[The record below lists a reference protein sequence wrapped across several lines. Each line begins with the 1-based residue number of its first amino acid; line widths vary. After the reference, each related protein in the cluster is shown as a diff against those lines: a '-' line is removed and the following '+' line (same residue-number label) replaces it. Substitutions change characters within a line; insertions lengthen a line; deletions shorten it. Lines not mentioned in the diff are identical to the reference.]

1 MQGPRGPSGP
11 GQGGCHGDTAQ
22 FSALSPTLPAGPC
35 YDELVAPL
43 YSSSIGASSRYN
55 IFYSASFA
63 RLHSTSGWSPDPRDK
78 QPWLQIDLMQK
89 HRINAVA
96 TQGTFNTY
104 DWLTRY
110 IVLYGDH
117 PTSWKPF
124 FQQGSNWVGRCLG
137 VPVGGGPLGIA
148 ETLAQSEVLMVA
160 LRPQTF
166 FGNVNESGVV
176 RHDLHYPILARYV
189 RIIPV
194 AWNPRGKIGLRL
206 GLYGCPYRSH
216 VLYFDGDDAISYR
229 FRAKRIST
237 LEDDISFNFKTLE
250 QDGVLMHGEGSQG
263 DYITVELKQA
273 QLLLHISLGSSPLHA
288 SEGHTTVA
296 VGSLLDDQHWHS
308 LHIERYGH
316 HVNLTLDGEVKRFRC
331 HGTFNQLDLDT
342 EIFFG
347 GVIDQDKQ
355 HLTYRQNFRG
365 CVENIIFNGVNI
377 ADLAR
382 HRRPNIRF
390 EGSVGHYCQD
400 QLNTPIT
407 FAGINNYVRVPGIPR
422 RNRLAVS
429 FRFRSWDTAG
439 LLLYTS
445 FADRLGSLEVVLSEG
460 QVNVSIA
467 QPGKKK
473 LEFAAGHRLNDGFWH
488 SVQLVARDG
497 SAVVT
502 IDDDDGAEFRVA
514 HPFQLRTGSQYFF
527 GGGWRGGGL
536 GAMGA
541 WRPLTT
547 LCLAGCPKPASV
559 TGCRSNQTAFH
570 GCLQMLNV
578 DLQPVDVELL
588 VQHRLGQYFNVL
600 FNVCGI
606 TDRCTP
612 NLCEH
617 DSRCVQSWDDFMCIC
632 DLTGYKGET
641 CHKSLYKESCDA
653 YRVSGKT
660 SGNYTIDP
668 DGSGPLKPFTV
679 YCDIREDRAWTIIRH
694 NRHYATRVTGSS
706 VDQPYLG
713 AVEYWNAS
721 WAEVSALANA
731 SEYCEQRI
739 ELHCYSS
746 RLLNTP
752 SGLPFSFWMGRHDER
767 HYYWG
772 GSRPGIQRCACGL
785 DKNCADPKYFCN
797 CDADHALWR
806 TDKGLLTFVDH
817 LPVTQVVVGDT
828 NRSGS
833 EAQFLLGP
841 LRCYGDRNT
850 WNTVSFNRGAALLFP
865 TFQANHSLDI
875 SFYFK
880 TTALSGV
887 FLENPGSRNYIR
899 VELNTTRDVVFAYD
913 IGNGDENLT
922 VRSAVPW
929 NDDEWHQVKAELNV
943 KLARLR
949 VDKLPWVV
957 RPAPPQSF
965 VRLNFDRPLYVGA
978 AEHKMRPF
986 LGCLRALRMNGV
998 TLNLEGKA
1006 NETEGVRVNCT
1017 GHCQDPPVPCQNSG
1031 LCVERYSHY
1040 SCNCSISAFDGPFC
1054 NHGEW
1059 LHLLAPR
1066 EGALPRAGMGERSRR
1081 SRHPV
1086 GPPADIGGYFEEGT
1100 WVRYNILPMSLYAAR
1115 EFASIISSPWQ
1126 PLPGYNLTSEEV
1138 SFSFSTTSAPAVLL
1152 YVSSFV
1158 KDYMAVLIKD
1168 DGSLQ
1173 LRYQLGTSPYVF
1185 ALTTKSVTDG
1195 RPHRVNITRLHRTLY
1210 TQVDYLPVME
1220 QQFSLFV
1227 DSKLDSPKNLYLG
1240 RVMETGVI
1248 DPEIQR
1254 YNTPGFSGC
1263 LSGVKFNSLVP
1274 LKAIFRPTSVVRPYS
1289 IRGELVESSCASML
1303 PLTTI
1308 LIPPEMDPWYMG
1320 TGRCGGGTPVGGSPP
1335 ASISCRGDVPAPD
1348 PPAAQSQAPALSL
1361 QSSPT
1366 CTMMAGWGS
1375 SSGVSEA
1382 LGRCVP
1388 PPLPWLCAPPGPSPP
1403 PLPRSRDLPAPAAR
1417 GAAGAAVLLLPPL
1430 QGLLPHQRAQGHP
1443 GLRQRWQTAVGAQG
1457 PEPAPD
1463 PGGGER
1469 GLVGPGC
1476 GMGSQPP
1483 QPWEPPGDEQASRD
1497 QRAEHLNCQHPP
1509 PDRTAPTASSSPR
1522 LPPTRPRSVAVTHR
1536 APVPLAPGGHAG
1548 SPHTRGR
1555 LLPPTSCQILPC
1567 LRWGAPGPGS
1577 PPSLSQGSAP
1587 GVPGCCR
1594 PISDAR
1600 A

>member
-1 MQGPRGPSGP
+1 PSP
-11 GQGGCHGDTAQ
+11 
-22 FSALSPTLPAGPC
+22 ALPTGPC
-35 YDELVAPL
+35 YDELVSSL
-43 YSSSIGASSRYN
+43 YSWSIGASSRYN

-124 FQQGSNWVGRCLG
+124 FQQGSNW
-137 VPVGGGPLGIA
+137 
-148 ETLAQSEVLMVA
+148 
-160 LRPQTF
+160 TF

-176 RHDLHYPILARYV
+176 RHDLHYPILARYI

-237 LEDDISFNFKTLE
+237 FEDDISFNFKTLE

-273 QLLLHISLGSSPLHA
+273 QLFLHISLGESGGAGGCGVSILFLTTSH
-288 SEGHTTVA
+288 GHPQ
-296 VGSLLDDQHWHS
+296 G
-308 LHIERYGH
+308 R
-316 HVNLTLDGEVKRFRC
+316 
-331 HGTFNQLDLDT
+331 
-342 EIFFG
+342 
-347 GVIDQDKQ
+347 
-355 HLTYRQNFRG
+355 
-365 CVENIIFNGVNI
+365 
-377 ADLAR
+377 
-382 HRRPNIRF
+382 
-390 EGSVGHYCQD
+390 VGHYCQD
-400 QLNTPIT
+400 QLTSPIT
-407 FAGINNYVRVPGIPR
+407 FAGIDNYVRVPGIPR
-422 RNRLAVS
+422 RNRLSVS
-429 FRFRSWDTAG
+429 FRFRSWDTTG
-439 LLLYTS
+439 LLLHTS
-445 FADRLGSLEVVLSEG
+445 FADNLGSLEVVLSEG
-460 QVNVSIA
+460 QINVSIA

-527 GGGWRGGGL
+527 GG
-536 GAMGA
+536 
-541 WRPLTT
+541 
-547 LCLAGCPKPASV
+547 CPKPRSV
-559 TGCRSNQTAFH
+559 TGCWSNQTSFH

-578 DLQPVDVELL
+578 DMQPVDVELL
-588 VQHRLGQYFNVL
+588 VHHRLAQYFNVY

-617 DSRCVQSWDDFMCIC
+617 DSRCVQSWDDFMCVC

-713 AVEYWNAS
+713 AVDYWNAS

-739 ELHCYSS
+739 EFHCYNS

-752 SGLPFSFWMGRHDER
+752 CECSRGGFVMGPQSSTTSSPSPVPTAGLPFSFWMGRHDER

-785 DKNCADPKYFCN
+785 DKNCADPNYFCN

-828 NRSGS
+828 NRTGS

-850 WNTVSFNRGAALLFP
+850 WNTVSFNRGTALLFP

-880 TTALSGV
+880 TTALLLRRALS
-887 FLENPGSRNYIR
+887 
-899 VELNTTRDVVFAYD
+899 TW
-913 IGNGDENLT
+913 NLT
-922 VRSAVPW
+922 DPSTSVRFP
-929 NDDEWHQVKAELNV
+929 
-943 KLARLR
+943 
-949 VDKLPWVV
+949 
-957 RPAPPQSF
+957 PAPSPQPKVLKHRRALS
-965 VRLNFDRPLYVGA
+965 LGPTAGA

-986 LGCLRALRMNGV
+986 LGCLRGLRMNGV

-1017 GHCQDPPVPCQNSG
+1017 GHCLDPPVPCQNSG

-1040 SCNCSISAFDGPFC
+1040 SCNCSISAFEGPFC
-1054 NHGEW
+1054 NH
-1059 LHLLAPR
+1059 
-1066 EGALPRAGMGERSRR
+1066 
-1081 SRHPV
+1081 
-1086 GPPADIGGYFEEGT
+1086 DIGGYFEEGA

-1115 EFASIISSPWQ
+1115 EFASIIGSPWQ

-1152 YVSSFV
+1152 YVSTFV

-1185 ALTTKSVTDG
+1185 ALTTKPVTDG

-1210 TQVDYLPVME
+1210 TQVDYLPVLE

-1254 YNTPGFSGC
+1254 FNTPGFSGC
-1263 LSGVKFNSLVP
+1263 LSGVKFNTLVP

-1320 TGRCGGGTPVGGSPP
+1320 TEFPHVHDDGWIAIIIGFITFLLLLLGALLVLLYFYHHRYKGSYHTNEPK
-1335 ASISCRGDVPAPD
+1335 AIQDYGS
-1348 PPAAQSQAPALSL
+1348 AAK
-1361 QSSPT
+1361 
-1366 CTMMAGWGS
+1366 
-1375 SSGVSEA
+1375 
-1382 LGRCVP
+1382 
-1388 PPLPWLCAPPGPSPP
+1388 PL
-1403 PLPRSRDLPAPAAR
+1403 AAR
-1417 GAAGAAVLLLPPL
+1417 KDQNLP
-1430 QGLLPHQRAQGHP
+1430 
-1443 GLRQRWQTAVGAQG
+1443 
-1457 PEPAPD
+1457 
-1463 PGGGER
+1463 
-1469 GLVGPGC
+1469 
-1476 GMGSQPP
+1476 
-1483 QPWEPPGDEQASRD
+1483 
-1497 QRAEHLNCQHPP
+1497 
-1509 PDRTAPTASSSPR
+1509 
-1522 LPPTRPRSVAVTHR
+1522 
-1536 APVPLAPGGHAG
+1536 
-1548 SPHTRGR
+1548 
-1555 LLPPTSCQILPC
+1555 QI
-1567 LRWGAPGPGS
+1567 
-1577 PPSLSQGSAP
+1577 
-1587 GVPGCCR
+1587 
-1594 PISDAR
+1594 
-1600 A
+1600 

>member
-1 MQGPRGPSGP
+1 MGARRLLGLLLAASAALLCPGP
-11 GQGGCHGDTAQ
+11 GCLAR
-22 FSALSPTLPAGPC
+22 PC

-110 IVLYGDH
+110 IVLFGDH

-124 FQQGSNWVGRCLG
+124 FQQGSNW
-137 VPVGGGPLGIA
+137 
-148 ETLAQSEVLMVA
+148 
-160 LRPQTF
+160 TF

-176 RHDLHYPILARYV
+176 RHDLHYPILARYI

-237 LEDDISFNFKTLE
+237 REDDISFNFKTLE

-273 QLLLHISLGSSPLHA
+273 QLFLHISLGSSPLHA
-288 SEGHTTVA
+288 SEGHTTVG

-316 HVNLTLDGEVKRFRC
+316 HINLTLDGEVKRFRC
-331 HGTFNQLDLDT
+331 HGTFDQLDLDT
-342 EIFFG
+342 ELFFG

-382 HRRPNIRF
+382 HRKPNIRF
-390 EGSVGHYCQD
+390 EGSVGRYCQD
-400 QLNTPIT
+400 QLTTPIT

-460 QVNVSIA
+460 QLNVSIA

-527 GGGWRGGGL
+527 GG
-536 GAMGA
+536 
-541 WRPLTT
+541 
-547 LCLAGCPKPASV
+547 CPKPASV

-588 VQHRLGQYFNVL
+588 VQHRLAQYFNVL

-899 VELNTTRDVVFAYD
+899 IELNTTRDVVFAYD

-922 VRSAVPW
+922 VRSVVPW

-965 VRLNFDRPLYVGA
+965 VRLNFDRPLYVGS

-1040 SCNCSISAFDGPFC
+1040 SCNCSVSAFDGPFC
-1054 NHGEW
+1054 NH
-1059 LHLLAPR
+1059 
-1066 EGALPRAGMGERSRR
+1066 
-1081 SRHPV
+1081 
-1086 GPPADIGGYFEEGT
+1086 DIGGYFEEGT
-1100 WVRYNILPMSLYAAR
+1100 WVRYNILPVSLYAAR
-1115 EFASIISSPWQ
+1115 EFASIVSSPWQ

-1185 ALTTKSVTDG
+1185 ALTTKPVTDG

-1320 TGRCGGGTPVGGSPP
+1320 TEFPHVHDDGWIGFIIGFVTFLLLLLGG
-1335 ASISCRGDVPAPD
+1335 
-1348 PPAAQSQAPALSL
+1348 LL
-1361 QSSPT
+1361 
-1366 CTMMAGWGS
+1366 
-1375 SSGVSEA
+1375 
-1382 LGRCVP
+1382 
-1388 PPLPWLCAPPGPSPP
+1388 
-1403 PLPRSRDLPAPAAR
+1403 
-1417 GAAGAAVLLLPPL
+1417 VLLYFYYHRYKGSYHTNEPKAVQDYGSAAKPLSVRKDQNLP
-1430 QGLLPHQRAQGHP
+1430 
-1443 GLRQRWQTAVGAQG
+1443 
-1457 PEPAPD
+1457 
-1463 PGGGER
+1463 
-1469 GLVGPGC
+1469 
-1476 GMGSQPP
+1476 
-1483 QPWEPPGDEQASRD
+1483 
-1497 QRAEHLNCQHPP
+1497 
-1509 PDRTAPTASSSPR
+1509 
-1522 LPPTRPRSVAVTHR
+1522 
-1536 APVPLAPGGHAG
+1536 
-1548 SPHTRGR
+1548 
-1555 LLPPTSCQILPC
+1555 QILEEAK
-1567 LRWGAPGPGS
+1567 G
-1577 PPSLSQGSAP
+1577 
-1587 GVPGCCR
+1587 
-1594 PISDAR
+1594 D
-1600 A
+1600 

>member
-1 MQGPRGPSGP
+1 MSARRLFGLLLAACAGFLSPGP
-11 GQGGCHGDTAQ
+11 GCLAR
-22 FSALSPTLPAGPC
+22 PC

-43 YSSSIGASSRYN
+43 YSYSIGASSRYN

-124 FQQGSNWVGRCLG
+124 FQQGSNW
-137 VPVGGGPLGIA
+137 
-148 ETLAQSEVLMVA
+148 
-160 LRPQTF
+160 TF
-166 FGNVNESGVV
+166 FGNVNNSGVV
-176 RHDLHYPILARYV
+176 RHDLHYPILARYI

-229 FRAKRIST
+229 FRAKRVST
-237 LEDDISFNFKTLE
+237 FEDDISFNFKTLE

-288 SEGHTTVA
+288 TEGHTTVA

-308 LHIERYGH
+308 LHIERLGH
-316 HVNLTLDGEVKRFRC
+316 YVNLTLDGEVKRFRC
-331 HGTFNQLDLDT
+331 RGTFDQLDLET
-342 EIFFG
+342 EVFFG
-347 GVIDQDKQ
+347 GVIDHDKQ

-365 CVENIIFNGVNI
+365 CVENIMFNGVNV

-382 HRRPNIRF
+382 HRRSNIRF
-390 EGSVGHYCQD
+390 EGNVGHYCQD
-400 QLNTPIT
+400 QLTSPIT

-429 FRFRSWDTAG
+429 FRFRSWDTVG
-439 LLLYTS
+439 LLLYTGFS
-445 FADRLGSLEVVLSEG
+445 EDQGSLEMVLSEG

-488 SVQLVARDG
+488 SVHLVAREG

-527 GGGWRGGGL
+527 GG
-536 GAMGA
+536 
-541 WRPLTT
+541 
-547 LCLAGCPKPASV
+547 CPKPASV

-578 DLQPVDVELL
+578 DMLPVDVELL
-588 VQHRLGQYFNVL
+588 ALQRVAQYHNVF

-617 DSRCVQSWDDFMCIC
+617 DSRCIQSWDDFMCIC

-641 CHKSLYKESCDA
+641 CHKSLYKETCDA

-739 ELHCYSS
+739 ELHCYNS

-752 SGLPFSFWMGRHDER
+752 SGLPFSFWMGRNDER

-772 GSRPGIQRCACGL
+772 GSQPGIQRCACGL
-785 DKNCADPKYFCN
+785 EKNCADPQYFCN
-797 CDADHALWR
+797 CDADHAIWR

-828 NRSGS
+828 NRTGS
-833 EAQFLLGP
+833 EAQFVLGP

-850 WNTVSFNRGAALLFP
+850 WNTVSFNRGTALIFP

-880 TTALSGV
+880 TTAQSGV
-887 FLENPGSRNYIR
+887 FLENPGYRNYIR
-899 VELNTTRDVVFAYD
+899 IELNTTRDVAFIFD

-922 VRSAVPW
+922 VRSVVPW

-957 RPAPPQSF
+957 RPFPPQSF
-965 VRLNFDRPLYVGA
+965 VRLEFDRPLYVGA

-1017 GHCQDPPVPCQNSG
+1017 GYCQDPPVPCQNSG

-1040 SCNCSISAFDGPFC
+1040 TCNCSVSAFTGPFC
-1054 NHGEW
+1054 NH
-1059 LHLLAPR
+1059 
-1066 EGALPRAGMGERSRR
+1066 
-1081 SRHPV
+1081 
-1086 GPPADIGGYFEEGT
+1086 DIGGYFEEGT
-1100 WVRYNILPMSLYAAR
+1100 WVRYNILPISLYAAR
-1115 EFASIISSPWQ
+1115 EFASIVSSPWQ

-1152 YVSSFV
+1152 YVSTFV

-1185 ALTTKSVTDG
+1185 TLTNKPVTDG

-1263 LSGVKFNSLVP
+1263 LSGVKFNTLVP
-1274 LKAIFRPTSVVRPYS
+1274 LKAIFHPTSPLRPYS

-1303 PLTTI
+1303 PLSTI
-1308 LIPPEMDPWYMG
+1308 LIPPEMDPWYMATEFPHVHDDG
-1320 TGRCGGGTPVGGSPP
+1320 WIGIIIGFVIFLLLLLSGLLVLLYFYHHRYKGSYHTNEPKAIQDYGGAAKPP
-1335 ASISCRGDVPAPD
+1335 SARKEQNLPQILEEPRGD
-1348 PPAAQSQAPALSL
+1348 
-1361 QSSPT
+1361 
-1366 CTMMAGWGS
+1366 
-1375 SSGVSEA
+1375 
-1382 LGRCVP
+1382 
-1388 PPLPWLCAPPGPSPP
+1388 
-1403 PLPRSRDLPAPAAR
+1403 
-1417 GAAGAAVLLLPPL
+1417 
-1430 QGLLPHQRAQGHP
+1430 
-1443 GLRQRWQTAVGAQG
+1443 
-1457 PEPAPD
+1457 
-1463 PGGGER
+1463 
-1469 GLVGPGC
+1469 
-1476 GMGSQPP
+1476 
-1483 QPWEPPGDEQASRD
+1483 
-1497 QRAEHLNCQHPP
+1497 
-1509 PDRTAPTASSSPR
+1509 
-1522 LPPTRPRSVAVTHR
+1522 
-1536 APVPLAPGGHAG
+1536 
-1548 SPHTRGR
+1548 
-1555 LLPPTSCQILPC
+1555 
-1567 LRWGAPGPGS
+1567 
-1577 PPSLSQGSAP
+1577 
-1587 GVPGCCR
+1587 
-1594 PISDAR
+1594 
-1600 A
+1600 

>member
-1 MQGPRGPSGP
+1 MGARRLLGLLLAACAGFLSPGP
-11 GQGGCHGDTAQ
+11 GCLAR
-22 FSALSPTLPAGPC
+22 PC

-43 YSSSIGASSRYN
+43 YSYSIGASSRYN

-124 FQQGSNWVGRCLG
+124 FQQGSNW
-137 VPVGGGPLGIA
+137 
-148 ETLAQSEVLMVA
+148 
-160 LRPQTF
+160 TF

-176 RHDLHYPILARYV
+176 RHDLHYPILARYI

-229 FRAKRIST
+229 FRAKRVST
-237 LEDDISFNFKTLE
+237 FEDDISFNFKTLE

-308 LHIERYGH
+308 LHIERLGH
-316 HVNLTLDGEVKRFRC
+316 YVNLTLDGEVKRFRC
-331 HGTFNQLDLDT
+331 RGTFDQLDLET
-342 EIFFG
+342 EVFFG
-347 GVIDQDKQ
+347 GVIDHDKQ

-365 CVENIIFNGVNI
+365 CVENIMFNGVNI

-390 EGSVGHYCQD
+390 EGNVGHYCQD
-400 QLNTPIT
+400 QLTTPIT

-429 FRFRSWDTAG
+429 FRFRSWDTVG
-439 LLLYTS
+439 LLLYTGFS
-445 FADRLGSLEVVLSEG
+445 DRLGSLEMVLSEG

-488 SVQLVARDG
+488 SVHLVARDG

-527 GGGWRGGGL
+527 GG
-536 GAMGA
+536 
-541 WRPLTT
+541 
-547 LCLAGCPKPASV
+547 CPKPASV

-578 DLQPVDVELL
+578 DMQPVDVELL
-588 VQHRLGQYFNVL
+588 AQHRLAQYHNVF

-617 DSRCVQSWDDFMCIC
+617 DSRCIQSWDDFMCIC

-641 CHKSLYKESCDA
+641 CHKSLYKETCDA

-713 AVEYWNAS
+713 EVEYWNAS

-739 ELHCYSS
+739 ELHCYNS

-752 SGLPFSFWMGRHDER
+752 SGLPFSFWMGRNDER

-785 DKNCADPKYFCN
+785 DKNCADPQYFCN
-797 CDADHALWR
+797 CDADHAIWR

-828 NRSGS
+828 NRTGS
-833 EAQFLLGP
+833 EAQFVLGP

-850 WNTVSFNRGAALLFP
+850 WNTVSFNRGAALIFP

-880 TTALSGV
+880 TTAQSGV
-887 FLENPGSRNYIR
+887 FLENPGYRNYIR
-899 VELNTTRDVVFAYD
+899 IELNTTRDVAFIFD

-922 VRSAVPW
+922 VRSVVPW

-957 RPAPPQSF
+957 RPFPPQSF
-965 VRLNFDRPLYVGA
+965 VRLEFDRPLYVGA

-986 LGCLRALRMNGV
+986 LGCLRGLRMNGV

-1017 GHCQDPPVPCQNSG
+1017 GYCQDPPVPCQNSG

-1040 SCNCSISAFDGPFC
+1040 TCNCSISAFTGPFC
-1054 NHGEW
+1054 NH
-1059 LHLLAPR
+1059 
-1066 EGALPRAGMGERSRR
+1066 
-1081 SRHPV
+1081 
-1086 GPPADIGGYFEEGT
+1086 DIGGYFEEGT

-1115 EFASIISSPWQ
+1115 EFASIVSSPWQ

-1152 YVSSFV
+1152 YVSTFV

-1185 ALTTKSVTDG
+1185 TLTNKPVTDG

-1210 TQVDYLPVME
+1210 TQVDYLPIME

-1263 LSGVKFNSLVP
+1263 LSGVKFNTLVP
-1274 LKAIFRPTSVVRPYS
+1274 LKAIFHPTSPLRPYS

-1303 PLTTI
+1303 PLSTI
-1308 LIPPEMDPWYMG
+1308 LIPPEMDPWYMATEFPHVHDDG
-1320 TGRCGGGTPVGGSPP
+1320 WIGIIIGFVIFLLLLLAGLLVLLYFYHHRYKGSYHTNEPKAIQDYGGAAKPP
-1335 ASISCRGDVPAPD
+1335 SARKEQNLPQILEEPRGD
-1348 PPAAQSQAPALSL
+1348 
-1361 QSSPT
+1361 
-1366 CTMMAGWGS
+1366 
-1375 SSGVSEA
+1375 
-1382 LGRCVP
+1382 
-1388 PPLPWLCAPPGPSPP
+1388 
-1403 PLPRSRDLPAPAAR
+1403 
-1417 GAAGAAVLLLPPL
+1417 
-1430 QGLLPHQRAQGHP
+1430 
-1443 GLRQRWQTAVGAQG
+1443 
-1457 PEPAPD
+1457 
-1463 PGGGER
+1463 
-1469 GLVGPGC
+1469 
-1476 GMGSQPP
+1476 
-1483 QPWEPPGDEQASRD
+1483 
-1497 QRAEHLNCQHPP
+1497 
-1509 PDRTAPTASSSPR
+1509 
-1522 LPPTRPRSVAVTHR
+1522 
-1536 APVPLAPGGHAG
+1536 
-1548 SPHTRGR
+1548 
-1555 LLPPTSCQILPC
+1555 
-1567 LRWGAPGPGS
+1567 
-1577 PPSLSQGSAP
+1577 
-1587 GVPGCCR
+1587 
-1594 PISDAR
+1594 
-1600 A
+1600 

>member
-1 MQGPRGPSGP
+1 MSARRLFGLLLAACAGFLRPGP
-11 GQGGCHGDTAQ
+11 GCLAR
-22 FSALSPTLPAGPC
+22 PC

-43 YSSSIGASSRYN
+43 YSYSIGASSRYN

-124 FQQGSNWVGRCLG
+124 FQQGSNW
-137 VPVGGGPLGIA
+137 
-148 ETLAQSEVLMVA
+148 
-160 LRPQTF
+160 TF

-176 RHDLHYPILARYV
+176 RHDLHYPILARYI

-229 FRAKRIST
+229 FRAKRVST
-237 LEDDISFNFKTLE
+237 FEDDISFNFKTLE

-288 SEGHTTVA
+288 TEGHTTVA

-308 LHIERYGH
+308 LHIERLGH
-316 HVNLTLDGEVKRFRC
+316 YVNLTLDGEVKRFRC
-331 HGTFNQLDLDT
+331 RGTFDQLDLET
-342 EIFFG
+342 EVFFG
-347 GVIDQDKQ
+347 GVIDHDKQ

-365 CVENIIFNGVNI
+365 CVENIMFNGVNV

-390 EGSVGHYCQD
+390 EGKVGHYCQD
-400 QLNTPIT
+400 QLTSPIT
-407 FAGINNYVRVPGIPR
+407 FAGINNYVQVPGIPR

-429 FRFRSWDTAG
+429 FRFRSWDTVG
-439 LLLYTS
+439 LLLYTGFS
-445 FADRLGSLEVVLSEG
+445 DRLGSLEMVLSEG

-473 LEFAAGHRLNDGFWH
+473 LEFAAGHHLNDGFWH
-488 SVQLVARDG
+488 SVHLVAREG

-527 GGGWRGGGL
+527 GG
-536 GAMGA
+536 
-541 WRPLTT
+541 
-547 LCLAGCPKPASV
+547 CPKPASV

-578 DLQPVDVELL
+578 DMQPVDVELL
-588 VQHRLGQYFNVL
+588 ALHRLAQYHNVF

-617 DSRCVQSWDDFMCIC
+617 DSRCIQSWDDFMCIC

-641 CHKSLYKESCDA
+641 CHKSLYKETCDA

-679 YCDIREDRAWTIIRH
+679 YCDIREDQAWTIIRH

-739 ELHCYSS
+739 ELHCYNS

-752 SGLPFSFWMGRHDER
+752 SGLPFSFWMGRNDER

-772 GSRPGIQRCACGL
+772 GSSPGIQRCACGL
-785 DKNCADPKYFCN
+785 DKNCADPQYFCN
-797 CDADHALWR
+797 CDADHAIWR

-828 NRSGS
+828 NRTGS
-833 EAQFLLGP
+833 EAQFVLGP

-850 WNTVSFNRGAALLFP
+850 WNTVSFNRGAALIFP

-880 TTALSGV
+880 TTAQSGV
-887 FLENPGSRNYIR
+887 FLENPGYRNYIR
-899 VELNTTRDVVFAYD
+899 IELNTTRDVAFIFD

-922 VRSAVPW
+922 VRSVVPW

-957 RPAPPQSF
+957 RPFPPQSF
-965 VRLNFDRPLYVGA
+965 VRLEFDRPLYVGA

-986 LGCLRALRMNGV
+986 LGCLRGLRMNGV

-1017 GHCQDPPVPCQNSG
+1017 GYCQDPPVPCQNSG

-1040 SCNCSISAFDGPFC
+1040 TCNCSVSAFTGPFC
-1054 NHGEW
+1054 NH
-1059 LHLLAPR
+1059 
-1066 EGALPRAGMGERSRR
+1066 
-1081 SRHPV
+1081 
-1086 GPPADIGGYFEEGT
+1086 DIGGYFEEGT

-1115 EFASIISSPWQ
+1115 EFASIVSSPWQ

-1152 YVSSFV
+1152 YVSTFV

-1185 ALTTKSVTDG
+1185 TLTNKPVTDG

-1263 LSGVKFNSLVP
+1263 LSGVKFNTLVP
-1274 LKAIFRPTSVVRPYS
+1274 LKAIFHPTSPLRPYS

-1303 PLTTI
+1303 PLSTL
-1308 LIPPEMDPWYMG
+1308 LIPPEMDPWYMATEFPHVHDDG
-1320 TGRCGGGTPVGGSPP
+1320 WIGIIIGFVIFLLLLLSGLLVLLYFYHHRYKGSYHTNEPKAIQDYGG
-1335 ASISCRGDVPAPD
+1335 AAK
-1348 PPAAQSQAPALSL
+1348 PPAARKEQN
-1361 QSSPT
+1361 
-1366 CTMMAGWGS
+1366 
-1375 SSGVSEA
+1375 
-1382 LGRCVP
+1382 
-1388 PPLPWLCAPPGPSPP
+1388 LP
-1403 PLPRSRDLPAPAAR
+1403 
-1417 GAAGAAVLLLPPL
+1417 
-1430 QGLLPHQRAQGHP
+1430 
-1443 GLRQRWQTAVGAQG
+1443 
-1457 PEPAPD
+1457 
-1463 PGGGER
+1463 
-1469 GLVGPGC
+1469 
-1476 GMGSQPP
+1476 
-1483 QPWEPPGDEQASRD
+1483 
-1497 QRAEHLNCQHPP
+1497 
-1509 PDRTAPTASSSPR
+1509 
-1522 LPPTRPRSVAVTHR
+1522 
-1536 APVPLAPGGHAG
+1536 
-1548 SPHTRGR
+1548 
-1555 LLPPTSCQILPC
+1555 QILEEP
-1567 LRWGAPGPGS
+1567 RG
-1577 PPSLSQGSAP
+1577 
-1587 GVPGCCR
+1587 
-1594 PISDAR
+1594 D
-1600 A
+1600 

>member
-1 MQGPRGPSGP
+1 
-11 GQGGCHGDTAQ
+11 
-22 FSALSPTLPAGPC
+22 SAPSPTLPAGPC

-55 IFYSASFA
+55 IFYSSSFA

-124 FQQGSNWVGRCLG
+124 FQQGSNW
-137 VPVGGGPLGIA
+137 
-148 ETLAQSEVLMVA
+148 
-160 LRPQTF
+160 TF

-176 RHDLHYPILARYV
+176 RHDLHYPILARYI

-308 LHIERYGH
+308 VHIERYGH

-331 HGTFNQLDLDT
+331 RGTFDQLDLDT
-342 EIFFG
+342 ELFFG
-347 GVIDQDKQ
+347 GVIDQEKQ

-400 QLNTPIT
+400 QLNNPIT

-460 QVNVSIA
+460 QVNVSIT

-473 LEFAAGHRLNDGFWH
+473 LEFAAGHHLNDGFWH

-527 GGGWRGGGL
+527 GG
-536 GAMGA
+536 
-541 WRPLTT
+541 
-547 LCLAGCPKPASV
+547 CPKPASV
-559 TGCRSNQTAFH
+559 TGSRSNQTAFH

-578 DLQPVDVELL
+578 DMQPVDVELL
-588 VQHRLGQYFNVL
+588 VQHRLGQYFNVF

-617 DSRCVQSWDDFMCIC
+617 DGRCIQSWDDFMCIC

-850 WNTVSFNRGAALLFP
+850 WNTVSFNKGAALLFP

-899 VELNTTRDVVFAYD
+899 V
-913 IGNGDENLT
+913 
-922 VRSAVPW
+922 
-929 NDDEWHQVKAELNV
+929 KAELNV

-965 VRLNFDRPLYVGA
+965 VRLDFDRPLYVGA

-1040 SCNCSISAFDGPFC
+1040 SCNCSVSAFDGPFC
-1054 NHGEW
+1054 NH
-1059 LHLLAPR
+1059 
-1066 EGALPRAGMGERSRR
+1066 
-1081 SRHPV
+1081 
-1086 GPPADIGGYFEEGT
+1086 DIGGYFEEGT

-1115 EFASIISSPWQ
+1115 EFASIISSPWE

-1185 ALTTKSVTDG
+1185 ALTTKPVTDG
-1195 RPHRVNITRLHRTLY
+1195 RPHRVNITRQHRTLY

-1320 TGRCGGGTPVGGSPP
+1320 TEFPHVHDDGWIGIIIGFVTFLLLLLGG
-1335 ASISCRGDVPAPD
+1335 
-1348 PPAAQSQAPALSL
+1348 LL
-1361 QSSPT
+1361 
-1366 CTMMAGWGS
+1366 
-1375 SSGVSEA
+1375 
-1382 LGRCVP
+1382 
-1388 PPLPWLCAPPGPSPP
+1388 
-1403 PLPRSRDLPAPAAR
+1403 
-1417 GAAGAAVLLLPPL
+1417 VLLYFYYHRYK
-1430 QGLLPHQRAQGHP
+1430 GSYH
-1443 GLRQRWQTAVGAQG
+1443 TN
-1457 PEPAPD
+1457 EPKAIQD
-1463 PGGGER
+1463 Y
-1469 GLVGPGC
+1469 
-1476 GMGSQPP
+1476 
-1483 QPWEPPGDEQASRD
+1483 
-1497 QRAEHLNCQHPP
+1497 
-1509 PDRTAPTASSSPR
+1509 
-1522 LPPTRPRSVAVTHR
+1522 
-1536 APVPLAPGGHAG
+1536 
-1548 SPHTRGR
+1548 
-1555 LLPPTSCQILPC
+1555 
-1567 LRWGAPGPGS
+1567 
-1577 PPSLSQGSAP
+1577 GSAAKP
-1587 GVPGCCR
+1587 LSVRKDQNLPQ
-1594 PISDAR
+1594 I
-1600 A
+1600 

>member
-1 MQGPRGPSGP
+1 EAAPNSILPS
-11 GQGGCHGDTAQ
+11 
-22 FSALSPTLPAGPC
+22 GPC

-43 YSSSIGASSRYN
+43 YSYSIGASSRYN

-63 RLHSTSGWSPDPRDK
+63 RLHSTSGWSPDPADK

-124 FQQGSNWVGRCLG
+124 FQQGSNW
-137 VPVGGGPLGIA
+137 
-148 ETLAQSEVLMVA
+148 
-160 LRPQTF
+160 TF

-176 RHDLHYPILARYV
+176 RHDLHYPILARYI

-229 FRAKRIST
+229 FRAKRVST
-237 LEDDISFNFKTLE
+237 FEDDISFNFKTLE

-273 QLLLHISLGSSPLHA
+273 QLFLHISLGSSPLHA

-308 LHIERYGH
+308 LHIERLGH
-316 HVNLTLDGEVKRFRC
+316 YVNLTLDGEVKRFRC
-331 HGTFNQLDLDT
+331 RGTFDQLDLET
-342 EIFFG
+342 EVFFG
-347 GVIDQDKQ
+347 GVIDHDKQ

-365 CVENIIFNGVNI
+365 CVENIMFNGVNI

-390 EGSVGHYCQD
+390 EGKVGHYCQD
-400 QLNTPIT
+400 QLTSPIT
-407 FAGINNYVRVPGIPR
+407 FAGINNYVQVQGIPR

-429 FRFRSWDTAG
+429 FRFRSWDTVG
-439 LLLYTS
+439 LLLYTGFS
-445 FADRLGSLEVVLSEG
+445 DQMGSLEMVLSEG
-460 QVNVSIA
+460 QINVSIA

-488 SVQLVARDG
+488 SVHLVARDG

-527 GGGWRGGGL
+527 GG
-536 GAMGA
+536 
-541 WRPLTT
+541 
-547 LCLAGCPKPASV
+547 CPKPASV

-570 GCLQMLNV
+570 GCLQMLTV
-578 DLQPVDVELL
+578 DMQPVDVEM
-588 VQHRLGQYFNVL
+588 QAHFRLAQYHNVF

-617 DSRCVQSWDDFMCIC
+617 DSRCIQSWDDFMCIC

-641 CHKSLYKESCDA
+641 CHKSLYKETCDA

-739 ELHCYSS
+739 ELHCYNS

-752 SGLPFSFWMGRHDER
+752 SGLPFSFWMGRNDER

-772 GSRPGIQRCACGL
+772 GSQPGIQRCACGL
-785 DKNCADPKYFCN
+785 DKNCADPQYFCN
-797 CDADHALWR
+797 CDADHAIWR

-828 NRSGS
+828 NRTGS
-833 EAQFLLGP
+833 EAQFVLGP

-850 WNTVSFNRGAALLFP
+850 WNTVSFNRGAALIFP

-880 TTALSGV
+880 TTAQSGV
-887 FLENPGSRNYIR
+887 FLENPGYRNYIR
-899 VELNTTRDVVFAYD
+899 IELNTTRDVAFIFD
-913 IGNGDENLT
+913 IGNGDENVT
-922 VRSAVPW
+922 VRSVVPW

-957 RPAPPQSF
+957 RPFPPQSF
-965 VRLNFDRPLYVGA
+965 VRLEFDRPLYVGA

-986 LGCLRALRMNGV
+986 LGCLRGLRMNGV

-1017 GHCQDPPVPCQNSG
+1017 GYCQDPPVPCQNSG

-1040 SCNCSISAFDGPFC
+1040 TCNCSISAFTGPFC
-1054 NHGEW
+1054 NH
-1059 LHLLAPR
+1059 
-1066 EGALPRAGMGERSRR
+1066 
-1081 SRHPV
+1081 
-1086 GPPADIGGYFEEGT
+1086 DIGGYFEEGT
-1100 WVRYNILPMSLYAAR
+1100 WVRYNILPMSLYVAR
-1115 EFASIISSPWQ
+1115 EFASIVSSPWQ

-1152 YVSSFV
+1152 YVSTFV

-1185 ALTTKSVTDG
+1185 TLTNKPVTDG

-1210 TQVDYLPVME
+1210 TQVDYLPIME

-1263 LSGVKFNSLVP
+1263 LSGVKFNTLVP
-1274 LKAIFRPTSVVRPYS
+1274 LKAIFHPTSPLRPYS

-1303 PLTTI
+1303 PLSTI
-1308 LIPPEMDPWYMG
+1308 LIPPEMDPWYMATEFPHVHDDG
-1320 TGRCGGGTPVGGSPP
+1320 WIGIIIGFVIFLLLLLSGLLVLLYFYHHRYKGSYHTNEPK
-1335 ASISCRGDVPAPD
+1335 AIQDYG
-1348 PPAAQSQAPALSL
+1348 
-1361 QSSPT
+1361 
-1366 CTMMAGWGS
+1366 
-1375 SSGVSEA
+1375 
-1382 LGRCVP
+1382 
-1388 PPLPWLCAPPGPSPP
+1388 
-1403 PLPRSRDLPAPAAR
+1403 
-1417 GAAGAAVLLLPPL
+1417 GAAK
-1430 QGLLPHQRAQGHP
+1430 
-1443 GLRQRWQTAVGAQG
+1443 
-1457 PEPAPD
+1457 
-1463 PGGGER
+1463 
-1469 GLVGPGC
+1469 
-1476 GMGSQPP
+1476 
-1483 QPWEPPGDEQASRD
+1483 
-1497 QRAEHLNCQHPP
+1497 
-1509 PDRTAPTASSSPR
+1509 
-1522 LPPTRPRSVAVTHR
+1522 
-1536 APVPLAPGGHAG
+1536 
-1548 SPHTRGR
+1548 
-1555 LLPPTSCQILPC
+1555 
-1567 LRWGAPGPGS
+1567 
-1577 PPSLSQGSAP
+1577 PPS
-1587 GVPGCCR
+1587 
-1594 PISDAR
+1594 AR
-1600 A
+1600 K

>member
-1 MQGPRGPSGP
+1 MPAGFAQPPPPRRDPARARRGGAGRGGSRRPRQCGGGWCGRRGPQRCVSSAAVGGESGSRTRHGARRVPRVCRVPRARRVPRAGGVRRAGP
-11 GQGGCHGDTAQ
+11 GRGGRRRDTTQ
-22 FSALSPTLPAGPC
+22 FCAPSSAPSPALPAGPC

-110 IVLYGDH
+110 ILLFADH

-124 FQQGSNWVGRCLG
+124 FQQGSNW
-137 VPVGGGPLGIA
+137 
-148 ETLAQSEVLMVA
+148 
-160 LRPQTF
+160 TF

-176 RHDLHYPILARYV
+176 RHDLHYPIFARYI

-273 QLLLHISLGSSPLHA
+273 QLYLHISLGSSPLHA
-288 SEGHTTVA
+288 TEGHTTVT

-308 LHIERYGH
+308 LHIERFGH

-331 HGTFNQLDLDT
+331 RGTFDQLDLDT
-342 EIFFG
+342 EVG
-347 GVIDQDKQ
+347 ADKQ

-390 EGSVGHYCQD
+390 EGNVGHYCQD
-400 QLNTPIT
+400 QLNNPIT

-460 QVNVSIA
+460 QINVTIT

-488 SVQLVARDG
+488 SVQLVAREG

-527 GGGWRGGGL
+527 GG
-536 GAMGA
+536 
-541 WRPLTT
+541 
-547 LCLAGCPKPASV
+547 CPKPASV

-578 DLQPVDVELL
+578 DMQPVDVELL
-588 VQHRLGQYFNVL
+588 VLHRLAQYFNVY

-617 DSRCVQSWDDFMCIC
+617 DGRCIQSWDDFMCIC

-713 AVEYWNAS
+713 VVEYWNAS

-880 TTALSGV
+880 TTAPSGV
-887 FLENPGSRNYIR
+887 FLENPGTRNYIR

-922 VRSAVPW
+922 VRSVVPW

-965 VRLNFDRPLYVGA
+965 VRLDFDRPLYVGA

-1054 NHGEW
+1054 NH
-1059 LHLLAPR
+1059 
-1066 EGALPRAGMGERSRR
+1066 
-1081 SRHPV
+1081 
-1086 GPPADIGGYFEEGT
+1086 DIGGYFEEGT
-1100 WVRYNILPMSLYAAR
+1100 WIRYNILPMSLYAAR
-1115 EFASIISSPWQ
+1115 EFASIISSPWE

-1185 ALTTKSVTDG
+1185 ALTTKPVTDG

-1263 LSGVKFNSLVP
+1263 LSGVKFNTLVP
-1274 LKAIFRPTSVVRPYS
+1274 LKAIFRPTSPVRPYS

-1320 TGRCGGGTPVGGSPP
+1320 TEFPHVHDDGWIGIIIGFVTFLLLLIGG
-1335 ASISCRGDVPAPD
+1335 
-1348 PPAAQSQAPALSL
+1348 AL
-1361 QSSPT
+1361 
-1366 CTMMAGWGS
+1366 
-1375 SSGVSEA
+1375 
-1382 LGRCVP
+1382 
-1388 PPLPWLCAPPGPSPP
+1388 
-1403 PLPRSRDLPAPAAR
+1403 
-1417 GAAGAAVLLLPPL
+1417 VLLYFYYHRYKGSYHTNEPKAIQDYGSAAKPLSTRKDQNLP
-1430 QGLLPHQRAQGHP
+1430 
-1443 GLRQRWQTAVGAQG
+1443 
-1457 PEPAPD
+1457 
-1463 PGGGER
+1463 
-1469 GLVGPGC
+1469 
-1476 GMGSQPP
+1476 
-1483 QPWEPPGDEQASRD
+1483 
-1497 QRAEHLNCQHPP
+1497 
-1509 PDRTAPTASSSPR
+1509 
-1522 LPPTRPRSVAVTHR
+1522 
-1536 APVPLAPGGHAG
+1536 
-1548 SPHTRGR
+1548 
-1555 LLPPTSCQILPC
+1555 QILEEPK
-1567 LRWGAPGPGS
+1567 A
-1577 PPSLSQGSAP
+1577 
-1587 GVPGCCR
+1587 
-1594 PISDAR
+1594 D
-1600 A
+1600 

>member
-1 MQGPRGPSGP
+1 MGPRRLFGLLLAACAGLLSTGP
-11 GQGGCHGDTAQ
+11 GCLAR
-22 FSALSPTLPAGPC
+22 PC

-43 YSSSIGASSRYN
+43 YSSSLGASSRYN
-55 IFYSASFA
+55 IFYSPSFA

-110 IVLYGDH
+110 ILLFADH

-124 FQQGSNWVGRCLG
+124 FQQGSNW
-137 VPVGGGPLGIA
+137 
-148 ETLAQSEVLMVA
+148 
-160 LRPQTF
+160 TF

-176 RHDLHYPILARYV
+176 RHDLHYPIFARYI

-216 VLYFDGDDAISYR
+216 VLFFDGDDAISYR

-237 LEDDISFNFKTLE
+237 FEDDISFNFKTLE
-250 QDGVLMHGEGSQG
+250 QDGVLMHAEGSQG

-288 SEGHTTVA
+288 SESHTTVA

-308 LHIERYGH
+308 LHIERLGH
-316 HVNLTLDGEVKRFRC
+316 HLNLTLDGEVKRFRC
-331 HGTFNQLDLDT
+331 RGTFDQLDLDT
-342 EIFFG
+342 EVFFG
-347 GVIDQDKQ
+347 GVIDHDKQ

-365 CVENIIFNGVNI
+365 CVENIIFNGVNV

-400 QLNTPIT
+400 QLNNPIT

-445 FADRLGSLEVVLSEG
+445 FADNLGSLEVVLSEG
-460 QVNVSIA
+460 QINVSIA

-527 GGGWRGGGL
+527 GG
-536 GAMGA
+536 
-541 WRPLTT
+541 
-547 LCLAGCPKPASV
+547 CPKPASV

-578 DLQPVDVELL
+578 DMQPVDVELL
-588 VQHRLGQYFNVL
+588 ALQRLAQYYNVY

-617 DSRCVQSWDDFMCIC
+617 DGRCVQSWDDFMCIC

-739 ELHCYSS
+739 EFHCYSS

-752 SGLPFSFWMGRHDER
+752 YGPPFSFWMGRHDER

-772 GSRPGIQRCACGL
+772 GSRPGVRRCGCGL
-785 DKNCADPKYFCN
+785 DKNCVDPKHFCN

-828 NRSGS
+828 NRTGS

-850 WNTVSFNRGAALLFP
+850 WNTISFNRGAALLFP

-880 TTALSGV
+880 TTAQSGV

-913 IGNGDENLT
+913 IGNGDENVT
-922 VRSAVPW
+922 VRGQVPW

-957 RPAPPQSF
+957 RAAPPQSF
-965 VRLNFDRPLYVGA
+965 VRLDFDRPLYVGA

-1040 SCNCSISAFDGPFC
+1040 SCNCSVSAFDGPFC
-1054 NHGEW
+1054 NH
-1059 LHLLAPR
+1059 
-1066 EGALPRAGMGERSRR
+1066 
-1081 SRHPV
+1081 
-1086 GPPADIGGYFEEGT
+1086 DIGGYFEEGT

-1152 YVSSFV
+1152 YVSTFV

-1185 ALTTKSVTDG
+1185 ALTTKPVTDG

-1210 TQVDYLPVME
+1210 TQVDYLPVVE
-1220 QQFSLFV
+1220 HQFSLFV

-1263 LSGVKFNSLVP
+1263 LSGVKFNTLVP
-1274 LKAIFRPTSVVRPYS
+1274 LKAIFRPTSVLQPYS

-1320 TGRCGGGTPVGGSPP
+1320 TEFPHVH
-1335 ASISCRGDVPAPD
+1335 DD
-1348 PPAAQSQAPALSL
+1348 
-1361 QSSPT
+1361 
-1366 CTMMAGWGS
+1366 GWIAIIIGF
-1375 SSGVSEA
+1375 VIF
-1382 LGRCVP
+1382 
-1388 PPLPWLCAPPGPSPP
+1388 
-1403 PLPRSRDLPAPAAR
+1403 
-1417 GAAGAAVLLLPPL
+1417 LLLLLGALLALLYFYHHRYKGSYHTNEPKAVQDYGSAAKPL
-1430 QGLLPHQRAQGHP
+1430 SVRKDQNLP
-1443 GLRQRWQTAVGAQG
+1443 
-1457 PEPAPD
+1457 
-1463 PGGGER
+1463 
-1469 GLVGPGC
+1469 
-1476 GMGSQPP
+1476 
-1483 QPWEPPGDEQASRD
+1483 
-1497 QRAEHLNCQHPP
+1497 
-1509 PDRTAPTASSSPR
+1509 
-1522 LPPTRPRSVAVTHR
+1522 
-1536 APVPLAPGGHAG
+1536 
-1548 SPHTRGR
+1548 
-1555 LLPPTSCQILPC
+1555 QILEEPK
-1567 LRWGAPGPGS
+1567 G
-1577 PPSLSQGSAP
+1577 
-1587 GVPGCCR
+1587 
-1594 PISDAR
+1594 D
-1600 A
+1600 

>member
-1 MQGPRGPSGP
+1 M
-11 GQGGCHGDTAQ
+11 
-22 FSALSPTLPAGPC
+22 
-35 YDELVAPL
+35 
-43 YSSSIGASSRYN
+43 SSYN

-124 FQQGSNWVGRCLG
+124 FQQGSNWR
-137 VPVGGGPLGIA
+137 PLTWSKVLTM
-148 ETLAQSEVLMVA
+148 TLH
-160 LRPQTF
+160 PQTF

-176 RHDLHYPILARYV
+176 RHDLHYPILARYI

-229 FRAKRIST
+229 FRAKRVST
-237 LEDDISFNFKTLE
+237 FEDDISFNFKTLE

-308 LHIERYGH
+308 LHIERLGH
-316 HVNLTLDGEVKRFRC
+316 YVNLTLDGEVKRFRC
-331 HGTFNQLDLDT
+331 RGTFDQLDLET
-342 EIFFG
+342 EVFFG
-347 GVIDQDKQ
+347 GVINHDKQ

-365 CVENIIFNGVNI
+365 CVENIMFNGVNI

-390 EGSVGHYCQD
+390 EGNVGHYCRD
-400 QLNTPIT
+400 QLMTPIT
-407 FAGINNYVRVPGIPR
+407 FAGINNYVQVPGIPR

-429 FRFRSWDTAG
+429 FRFRSWDTVG
-439 LLLYTS
+439 LLLYTG
-445 FADRLGSLEVVLSEG
+445 FDDHLGSLEMVLSEG

-473 LEFAAGHRLNDGFWH
+473 LEFAAGELESQHGAGGHRLNDGFWH
-488 SVQLVARDG
+488 SVHLVAREG

-527 GGGWRGGGL
+527 GG
-536 GAMGA
+536 
-541 WRPLTT
+541 
-547 LCLAGCPKPASV
+547 CPKPASV

-578 DLQPVDVELL
+578 DMQPVDVELL
-588 VQHRLGQYFNVL
+588 AQQRQAQYYNVFFNT
-600 FNVCGI
+600 GI
-606 TDRCTP
+606 DRDKGAAWQWGEWRGCAGAGTGTLCALRCTP

-617 DSRCVQSWDDFMCIC
+617 DSRCIQSWDDFMCIC

-641 CHKSLYKESCDA
+641 CHKCEPGAPWVRDSRALYKETCDA

-694 NRHYATRVTGSS
+694 NRHYGTRVTGSS

-739 ELHCYSS
+739 ELHCYNS

-752 SGLPFSFWMGRHDER
+752 SGLPFSFWMGRNDER

-785 DKNCADPKYFCN
+785 DKNCADPQYFCN
-797 CDADHALWR
+797 CDADHAIWR

-828 NRSGS
+828 NRTGS

-850 WNTVSFNRGAALLFP
+850 WNTVSFNRGAALIFP

-880 TTALSGV
+880 TTAQSGV
-887 FLENPGSRNYIR
+887 FLENPGYRNYIR
-899 VELNTTRDVVFAYD
+899 IELNTTRDVAFIFD

-922 VRSAVPW
+922 VRSVVPW

-957 RPAPPQSF
+957 RPFPPQSF
-965 VRLNFDRPLYVGA
+965 VRLEFDRPLYVGA

-1017 GHCQDPPVPCQNSG
+1017 GYCQDPPVPCQNSG

-1040 SCNCSISAFDGPFC
+1040 TCNCSISAFTGPFC
-1054 NHGEW
+1054 NHGECCVPRGGRGRGAG
-1059 LHLLAPR
+1059 AP
-1066 EGALPRAGMGERSRR
+1066 LTLSSPT
-1081 SRHPV
+1081 
-1086 GPPADIGGYFEEGT
+1086 DIGGYFEEGT

-1115 EFASIISSPWQ
+1115 EFASIVSSPWQ

-1152 YVSSFV
+1152 YVSTFV

-1185 ALTTKSVTDG
+1185 TLTNKPVTDG

-1210 TQVDYLPVME
+1210 TQVDYLPIVE

-1263 LSGVKFNSLVP
+1263 LSGVKFNTLVP
-1274 LKAIFRPTSVVRPYS
+1274 LKAIFHPTSPLRPYS

-1303 PLTTI
+1303 PLSTL
-1308 LIPPEMDPWYMG
+1308 LIPPEMDPWYMATEFPHVHDDG
-1320 TGRCGGGTPVGGSPP
+1320 WVGIIIGFVIFLLLLLSGLLVLLYFYHHRYKGSYHTNEPKAIQDYGGATKPP
-1335 ASISCRGDVPAPD
+1335 SARKEQNLPQILEEPRGD
-1348 PPAAQSQAPALSL
+1348 
-1361 QSSPT
+1361 
-1366 CTMMAGWGS
+1366 
-1375 SSGVSEA
+1375 
-1382 LGRCVP
+1382 
-1388 PPLPWLCAPPGPSPP
+1388 
-1403 PLPRSRDLPAPAAR
+1403 
-1417 GAAGAAVLLLPPL
+1417 
-1430 QGLLPHQRAQGHP
+1430 
-1443 GLRQRWQTAVGAQG
+1443 
-1457 PEPAPD
+1457 
-1463 PGGGER
+1463 
-1469 GLVGPGC
+1469 
-1476 GMGSQPP
+1476 
-1483 QPWEPPGDEQASRD
+1483 
-1497 QRAEHLNCQHPP
+1497 
-1509 PDRTAPTASSSPR
+1509 
-1522 LPPTRPRSVAVTHR
+1522 
-1536 APVPLAPGGHAG
+1536 
-1548 SPHTRGR
+1548 
-1555 LLPPTSCQILPC
+1555 
-1567 LRWGAPGPGS
+1567 
-1577 PPSLSQGSAP
+1577 
-1587 GVPGCCR
+1587 
-1594 PISDAR
+1594 
-1600 A
+1600 

>member
-1 MQGPRGPSGP
+1 MGARRLLGLLLAACAGLLRPGP
-11 GQGGCHGDTAQ
+11 GCLAR
-22 FSALSPTLPAGPC
+22 PC

-124 FQQGSNWVGRCLG
+124 FQQGSNW
-137 VPVGGGPLGIA
+137 
-148 ETLAQSEVLMVA
+148 
-160 LRPQTF
+160 TF

-273 QLLLHISLGSSPLHA
+273 QLFLHISLGSSPLHA
-288 SEGHTTVA
+288 SEGHTTA
-296 VGSLLDDQHWHS
+296 TVGSLLDDQHWHS

-342 EIFFG
+342 ELFFG

-382 HRRPNIRF
+382 HRRHNIRF

-429 FRFRSWDTAG
+429 FRFRSWDTTG

-445 FADRLGSLEVVLSEG
+445 FADRLGSLEVVLSKG
-460 QVNVSIA
+460 QLNVSIA

-473 LEFAAGHRLNDGFWH
+473 LEFAAGYRLNDGFWH
-488 SVQLVARDG
+488 SVQLVAREG

-527 GGGWRGGGL
+527 GG
-536 GAMGA
+536 
-541 WRPLTT
+541 
-547 LCLAGCPKPASV
+547 CPKPASV
-559 TGCRSNQTAFH
+559 TGCQSNQTAFH

-578 DLQPVDVELL
+578 DMQPVDVELL

-617 DSRCVQSWDDFMCIC
+617 DGRCVQSWDDFMCIC

-739 ELHCYSS
+739 EFHCYSS

-899 VELNTTRDVVFAYD
+899 IELNTTRDVVFAYD

-965 VRLNFDRPLYVGA
+965 VRLDFDRPLYVGA

-1054 NHGEW
+1054 NH
-1059 LHLLAPR
+1059 
-1066 EGALPRAGMGERSRR
+1066 
-1081 SRHPV
+1081 
-1086 GPPADIGGYFEEGT
+1086 DIGGYFEEGT

-1115 EFASIISSPWQ
+1115 EFASIVSSPWQ

-1185 ALTTKSVTDG
+1185 ALTTKPVTDG

-1320 TGRCGGGTPVGGSPP
+1320 TEFPHVHDDGWIGIIIGFVTFLLLLLGG
-1335 ASISCRGDVPAPD
+1335 
-1348 PPAAQSQAPALSL
+1348 LL
-1361 QSSPT
+1361 
-1366 CTMMAGWGS
+1366 
-1375 SSGVSEA
+1375 
-1382 LGRCVP
+1382 
-1388 PPLPWLCAPPGPSPP
+1388 
-1403 PLPRSRDLPAPAAR
+1403 
-1417 GAAGAAVLLLPPL
+1417 VLLYFYYHRYKGSYHTNEPKAVQDYGSAAKPLSARKDQNLP
-1430 QGLLPHQRAQGHP
+1430 
-1443 GLRQRWQTAVGAQG
+1443 
-1457 PEPAPD
+1457 
-1463 PGGGER
+1463 
-1469 GLVGPGC
+1469 
-1476 GMGSQPP
+1476 
-1483 QPWEPPGDEQASRD
+1483 
-1497 QRAEHLNCQHPP
+1497 
-1509 PDRTAPTASSSPR
+1509 
-1522 LPPTRPRSVAVTHR
+1522 
-1536 APVPLAPGGHAG
+1536 
-1548 SPHTRGR
+1548 
-1555 LLPPTSCQILPC
+1555 QILEEAK
-1567 LRWGAPGPGS
+1567 G
-1577 PPSLSQGSAP
+1577 
-1587 GVPGCCR
+1587 
-1594 PISDAR
+1594 D
-1600 A
+1600 

>member
-1 MQGPRGPSGP
+1 GSETAPNSILPS
-11 GQGGCHGDTAQ
+11 
-22 FSALSPTLPAGPC
+22 GPC

-43 YSSSIGASSRYN
+43 YSYSIGASSRYN

-124 FQQGSNWVGRCLG
+124 FQQGSNW
-137 VPVGGGPLGIA
+137 
-148 ETLAQSEVLMVA
+148 
-160 LRPQTF
+160 TF

-176 RHDLHYPILARYV
+176 RHDLHYPILARYI

-229 FRAKRIST
+229 FRAKRVST
-237 LEDDISFNFKTLE
+237 FEDDISFNFKTLE

-308 LHIERYGH
+308 LHIERLGH
-316 HVNLTLDGEVKRFRC
+316 YVNLTLDGEVKRFRC
-331 HGTFNQLDLDT
+331 RGTFDQLDLET
-342 EIFFG
+342 EVFFG
-347 GVIDQDKQ
+347 GVIDHDKQ

-365 CVENIIFNGVNI
+365 CVENIMFNGVNV

-390 EGSVGHYCQD
+390 EGNVGHYCQD
-400 QLNTPIT
+400 QLTSPIT

-429 FRFRSWDTAG
+429 FRFRSWDTVG
-439 LLLYTS
+439 LLLYTGFS
-445 FADRLGSLEVVLSEG
+445 DRLGSLEMVLSEG

-488 SVQLVARDG
+488 SVHLVAREG

-527 GGGWRGGGL
+527 GG
-536 GAMGA
+536 
-541 WRPLTT
+541 
-547 LCLAGCPKPASV
+547 CPKPASV

-578 DLQPVDVELL
+578 DMQPVDVELL
-588 VQHRLGQYFNVL
+588 ALQRLAQYHNVF

-617 DSRCVQSWDDFMCIC
+617 DSRCIQSWDDFMCIC

-641 CHKSLYKESCDA
+641 CHKSLYKETCDA

-739 ELHCYSS
+739 ELHCYNS

-752 SGLPFSFWMGRHDER
+752 SGLPFSFWMGRNDER

-785 DKNCADPKYFCN
+785 DKNCADPQYFCN
-797 CDADHALWR
+797 CDADHAIWR

-828 NRSGS
+828 NRTGS
-833 EAQFLLGP
+833 EAQFVLGP

-850 WNTVSFNRGAALLFP
+850 WNTVSFNRGAALIFP

-880 TTALSGV
+880 TTAQSGV
-887 FLENPGSRNYIR
+887 FLENPGYRNYIR
-899 VELNTTRDVVFAYD
+899 IELNTTRDVAFIFD

-922 VRSAVPW
+922 VRSVVPW

-957 RPAPPQSF
+957 RPFPPQSF
-965 VRLNFDRPLYVGA
+965 VRLEFDRPLYVGA

-1017 GHCQDPPVPCQNSG
+1017 GYCQDPPVPCQNSG

-1040 SCNCSISAFDGPFC
+1040 TCNCSVSAFTGPFC

-1059 LHLLAPR
+1059 QR
-1066 EGALPRAGMGERSRR
+1066 SVGWEGPRSRR
-1081 SRHPV
+1081 SSHPV
-1086 GPPADIGGYFEEGT
+1086 GSPADIGGYFEEGT

-1115 EFASIISSPWQ
+1115 EFASIVSSPWQ

-1152 YVSSFV
+1152 YVSTFV

-1185 ALTTKSVTDG
+1185 TLTNKPVTDG

-1263 LSGVKFNSLVP
+1263 LSGVKFNTLVP
-1274 LKAIFRPTSVVRPYS
+1274 LKAIFHPTSPLRPYS

-1303 PLTTI
+1303 PLSTL
-1308 LIPPEMDPWYMG
+1308 LIPPEMDPWYMATEFPHVHDDG
-1320 TGRCGGGTPVGGSPP
+1320 WIGIIIGFVIFLLLLLSGLLALLYFYHHRYKGSYHTNEPKAIQDYGG
-1335 ASISCRGDVPAPD
+1335 AAK
-1348 PPAAQSQAPALSL
+1348 PPAA
-1361 QSSPT
+1361 
-1366 CTMMAGWGS
+1366 
-1375 SSGVSEA
+1375 
-1382 LGRCVP
+1382 RK
-1388 PPLPWLCAPPGPSPP
+1388 
-1403 PLPRSRDLPAPAAR
+1403 
-1417 GAAGAAVLLLPPL
+1417 
-1430 QGLLPHQRAQGHP
+1430 
-1443 GLRQRWQTAVGAQG
+1443 
-1457 PEPAPD
+1457 
-1463 PGGGER
+1463 
-1469 GLVGPGC
+1469 
-1476 GMGSQPP
+1476 
-1483 QPWEPPGDEQASRD
+1483 
-1497 QRAEHLNCQHPP
+1497 
-1509 PDRTAPTASSSPR
+1509 
-1522 LPPTRPRSVAVTHR
+1522 
-1536 APVPLAPGGHAG
+1536 
-1548 SPHTRGR
+1548 
-1555 LLPPTSCQILPC
+1555 
-1567 LRWGAPGPGS
+1567 
-1577 PPSLSQGSAP
+1577 
-1587 GVPGCCR
+1587 
-1594 PISDAR
+1594 
-1600 A
+1600 

>member
-1 MQGPRGPSGP
+1 EDLSPSHALSAAQGRWLQTSALCQPWRCHPWGGAVGPSRNPPAQLGAA
-11 GQGGCHGDTAQ
+11 GCQ
-22 FSALSPTLPAGPC
+22 FVAALPTG
-35 YDELVAPL
+35 
-43 YSSSIGASSRYN
+43 
-55 IFYSASFA
+55 
-63 RLHSTSGWSPDPRDK
+63 TSGWSPDPRDK

-110 IVLYGDH
+110 ILLFADH

-124 FQQGSNWVGRCLG
+124 FQQGSNW
-137 VPVGGGPLGIA
+137 
-148 ETLAQSEVLMVA
+148 
-160 LRPQTF
+160 TF

-176 RHDLHYPILARYV
+176 RHDLHYPIFARYI

-273 QLLLHISLGSSPLHA
+273 QLYLHISLGELGPGG
-288 SEGHTTVA
+288 GHTTVT

-308 LHIERYGH
+308 LHIERFGH

-331 HGTFNQLDLDT
+331 RGTFDQLDLDT
-342 EIFFG
+342 ELFFG

-390 EGSVGHYCQD
+390 EGNVGHYCQD
-400 QLNTPIT
+400 QLNNPIT

-460 QVNVSIA
+460 QINVTIT
-467 QPGKKK
+467 QP
-473 LEFAAGHRLNDGFWH
+473 GHRLNDGFWH
-488 SVQLVARDG
+488 SVQLVAREG

-527 GGGWRGGGL
+527 GG
-536 GAMGA
+536 
-541 WRPLTT
+541 
-547 LCLAGCPKPASV
+547 CPKPASV

-578 DLQPVDVELL
+578 DMQPVDVELL
-588 VQHRLGQYFNVL
+588 VLHRLAQYFNVY

-617 DSRCVQSWDDFMCIC
+617 DGRCIQSWDDFMCIC

-713 AVEYWNAS
+713 VVEYWNAS

-880 TTALSGV
+880 TTAPSGV
-887 FLENPGSRNYIR
+887 FLENPGTRNYIR
-899 VELNTTRDVVFAYD
+899 VELNSTATRDVVFAYD

-922 VRSAVPW
+922 VRSVVPW

-965 VRLNFDRPLYVGA
+965 VRLDFDRPLYVGA

-1054 NHGEW
+1054 NH
-1059 LHLLAPR
+1059 
-1066 EGALPRAGMGERSRR
+1066 
-1081 SRHPV
+1081 
-1086 GPPADIGGYFEEGT
+1086 DIGGYFEEGT
-1100 WVRYNILPMSLYAAR
+1100 WIRYNILPMSLYAAR
-1115 EFASIISSPWQ
+1115 EFASIISSPWE

-1185 ALTTKSVTDG
+1185 ALTTKPVTDG

-1210 TQVDYLPVME
+1210 TQVWGCGE
-1220 QQFSLFV
+1220 GG
-1227 DSKLDSPKNLYLG
+1227 SKLDSPKNLYLG

-1263 LSGVKFNSLVP
+1263 LSGVKFNTLVP
-1274 LKAIFRPTSVVRPYS
+1274 LKAIFRPTSPVRPYS

-1320 TGRCGGGTPVGGSPP
+1320 TGRCRGGTPEGREPPVVTFLLLLIGG
-1335 ASISCRGDVPAPD
+1335 
-1348 PPAAQSQAPALSL
+1348 AL
-1361 QSSPT
+1361 
-1366 CTMMAGWGS
+1366 
-1375 SSGVSEA
+1375 
-1382 LGRCVP
+1382 
-1388 PPLPWLCAPPGPSPP
+1388 
-1403 PLPRSRDLPAPAAR
+1403 
-1417 GAAGAAVLLLPPL
+1417 VLLYFYYHRYKGSYHTNEPKAIQDYGSAAKPLSTRKDQNLP
-1430 QGLLPHQRAQGHP
+1430 
-1443 GLRQRWQTAVGAQG
+1443 
-1457 PEPAPD
+1457 
-1463 PGGGER
+1463 
-1469 GLVGPGC
+1469 
-1476 GMGSQPP
+1476 
-1483 QPWEPPGDEQASRD
+1483 
-1497 QRAEHLNCQHPP
+1497 
-1509 PDRTAPTASSSPR
+1509 
-1522 LPPTRPRSVAVTHR
+1522 
-1536 APVPLAPGGHAG
+1536 
-1548 SPHTRGR
+1548 
-1555 LLPPTSCQILPC
+1555 QILEEPK
-1567 LRWGAPGPGS
+1567 A
-1577 PPSLSQGSAP
+1577 
-1587 GVPGCCR
+1587 
-1594 PISDAR
+1594 D
-1600 A
+1600 